1 MTKRFI
7 YDFDWDIIK
16 AMANWQKHGLSFEV
30 AATVF
35 RDPLALSRYDIEHS
49 QSEERWITLG
59 LAVTGQLVV
68 VVHTF
73 EEHPQEARIRIISAR
88 YATTRERRQY
98 ESFPAS

>member
-16 AMANWQKHGLSFEV
+16 AMANWQKHGLSFEA

-35 RDPLALSRYDIEHS
+35 RDPLALSRYDVEHS

-73 EEHPQEARIRIISAR
+73 EEQAQEARIRIISAR
-88 YATTRERRQY
+88 YATAHERRQY
-98 ESFPAS
+98 ESR